1 MKLKIY
7 SASIPAGFVEQETA
21 LSQFAYAK
29 GIQDAGGFWTG
40 ESFIPWHAVS
50 WISIVEETPNAS
62 TSKTSGPAGP
72 GSAPPKPAAPSK
84 PNPPGKW

>member
-21 LSQFAYAK
+21 HTEYVTVKS
-29 GIQDAGGFWTG
+29 IQDAGGVWSGTT
-40 ESFIPWHAVS
+40 FIPWHA
-50 WISIVEETPNAS
+50 ISYISTEQETPNAS